1 MVKFIL
7 FFLSL
12 SFLIVLHEFGHY
24 ITARW
29 FKARVDKFY
38 LFFDFLFPFSN
49 ILKFSLFKK
58 KVGNTEYGIGWFP
71 FGGYVDIAGMMA
83 DPEKPQEEPKPD
95 EFRAKKPYQRLI
107 ILAGGITVN
116 FLLGIIIYS
125 MMCWAWGEEY
135 IRTADTKYG
144 ITVDS
149 VFMQYGFRDGDKI
162 LSVDNN
168 SIEKISQVPA
178 AVLIDKAHSVQVE
191 RDGQKVDIDLAEGFD
206 KAVLKAEP
214 VISIE
219 PNYPFVID
227 SILPGKPAEKA
238 GFMVGDSLVALNGDT
253 TLYFPQFF
261 RQFQRSKNKLVTL
274 TVVRN
279 GEMKDIPVTLNADG
293 QMGVVPKAP
302 ENYLTIT
309 KVEYGF
315 FESWGAGWNKTIYQL
330 GKYVKQ
336 LRFLFS
342 KEGASKVGGFGSIAS
357 IFPAEWDWQA
367 FWATTAMLSIILA
380 FMNLLPIPVLDG
392 GYILFV
398 LYEMITRKKVSDKVM
413 QKALTVGMYLVLALL
428 VLANAND
435 IYRFV
440 IK

>member
-1 MVKFIL
+1 MVKFTL

-12 SFLIVLHEFGHY
+12 SFLIVLHEFGHF

-83 DPEKPQEEPKPD
+83 DPEKPLEDPRPD

-107 ILAGGITVN
+107 ILAGGITMN

-125 MMCWAWGEEY
+125 MMLWTWGEDYLPTEN
-135 IRTADTKYG
+135 AKYG
-144 ITVDS
+144 VAVDS
-149 VFMQYGFRDGDKI
+149 TLIDAGFKDGDRI
-162 LSVDNN
+162 LSVDGQH
-168 SIEKISQVPA
+168 IERL
-178 AVLIDKAHSVQVE
+178 VLIGKSIVIDGAKEVVVE
-191 RDGQKVDIDLAEGFD
+191 RNGERINISLPENFDDQFIAADAKYVIDAQT
-206 KAVLKAEP
+206 
-214 VISIE
+214 
-219 PNYPFVID
+219 PFVID
-227 SILPGKPAEKA
+227 SLEATAAAAKA
-238 GFMVGDSLVALNGDT
+238 GFLPGDSLITLNGDSIV
-253 TLYFPQFF
+253 FFQQFAKA
-261 RQFQRSKNKLVTL
+261 FQRYKDKDVTIGFY
-274 TVVRN
+274 RN
-279 GEMKDIPVTLNADG
+279 GQRQELTTHINAEG
-293 QMGVVPKAP
+293 QMGVFRKTPDQFLEYKHVD
-302 ENYLTIT
+302 
-309 KVEYGF
+309 YGF
-315 FESWGAGWNKTIYQL
+315 FGSWGAGWNRTIETL
-330 GKYVKQ
+330 TGYVKQ

-342 KEGASKVGGFGSIAS
+342 KAGASKVGGFGSIAS

-413 QKALTVGMYLVLALL
+413 QKALAVGMYLVLALL

-435 IYRFV
+435 IYRFI